1 MQGMPV
7 WISKIFASPL
17 HKPGI
22 IILSGLFA
30 IFKCE
35 LIHSMVANA
44 ATFIGNVLI
53 SHSNGNDSVILE
65 SKSLSE
71 GLASLPVTNSNL
83 SLDILCLPEES
94 YVWSYFTEKT
104 MCFLI

>member
-1 MQGMPV
+1 MPV

-22 IILSGLFA
+22 IILSGLFVN
-30 IFKCE
+30 FKCE

-53 SHSNGNDSVILE
+53 SQSNGNDSVILE
-65 SKSLSE
+65 SKSFSE
-71 GLASLPVTNSNL
+71 GLASFPVTKSNL
-83 SLDILCLPEES
+83 SLDILCLPEDS
-94 YVWSYFTEKT
+94 LIMFYFTEKP
-104 MCFLI
+104 M